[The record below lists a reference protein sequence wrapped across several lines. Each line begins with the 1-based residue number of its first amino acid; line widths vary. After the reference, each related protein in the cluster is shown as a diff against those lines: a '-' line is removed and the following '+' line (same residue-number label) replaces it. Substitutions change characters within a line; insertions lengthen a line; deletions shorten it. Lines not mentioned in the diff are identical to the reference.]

1 MDFYLNQKIFTHNVR
16 SQIKTIFAENCKIM
30 IQRIQTIFILV
41 AEMLIASL
49 FFFKFADLSVNNE
62 LYTFTVKGV
71 FNGDVMVFDGLPIMI
86 FTGLILFLHLVIV
99 FMYKKRVLQI
109 RILVFTII
117 LLLGLT
123 GLLFYFIYAGFT
135 GAQVAFKVP
144 VAFPLIAVILDYLA
158 IRAIGKDEALVRSM
172 DRIR

>member
-1 MDFYLNQKIFTHNVR
+1 
-16 SQIKTIFAENCKIM
+16 M
-30 IQRIQTIFILV
+30 IQRIQTIFVLFAEIL
-41 AEMLIASL
+41 ITSL
-49 FFFKFADLSVNNE
+49 FFLKFADLSVNGE
-62 LYTFTVKGV
+62 LFTFNVYGI
-71 FNGDVMVFDGLPIMI
+71 FNGDTMIFDGLPIMI
-86 FTGLILFLHLVIV
+86 FTGLILFLHLAII

-123 GLLFYFIYAGFT
+123 GLFFYFIYSGFT
-135 GAQVAFKVP
+135 DVKVAFKVP
-144 VAFPLIAVILDYLA
+144 MAFPVIVVILDYLA